1 MLVLSRHRDETV
13 MIGDEIELTI
23 VDIRGDK
30 VRLGIKAPD
39 HVKVHRKEIY
49 EAIRRENLAAI
60 EVLDEG
66 SIARVRPAAVAAV
79 LVEEH
84 VGPSNQRALVAGAAA
99 RRTVA

>member
-13 MIGDEIELTI
+13 MIGDDIELTV

-39 HVKVHRKEIY
+39 RVPVHRKEIY
-49 EAIRRENLAAI
+49 EAIRRENRAAI
-60 EVLDEG
+60 ELADEG
-66 SIARVRPAAVAAV
+66 GIGTLRPAGTAA
-79 LVEEH
+79 EP
-84 VGPSNQRALVAGAAA
+84 GKGARPRTDGRALVAGPAP